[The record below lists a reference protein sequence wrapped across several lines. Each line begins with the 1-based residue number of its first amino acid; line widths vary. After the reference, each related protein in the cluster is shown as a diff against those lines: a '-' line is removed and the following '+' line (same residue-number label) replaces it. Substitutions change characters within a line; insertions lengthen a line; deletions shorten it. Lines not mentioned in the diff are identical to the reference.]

1 MADIDIGVE
10 DLEAVLLAALRAERD
25 GNALGAEMLHDLARR
40 LGLALASISA
50 ATVEQT
56 AAE

>member
-1 MADIDIGVE
+1 MADIDIGVD

-40 LGLALASISA
+40 LDMALAGIA
-50 ATVEQT
+50 AVTGEQT

>member
-1 MADIDIGVE
+1 MANIDIAVE

-40 LGLALASISA
+40 LGMALAGIAA
-50 ATVEQT
+50 ATGEQT